1 MFHLASRSRGGY
13 QKNLLLLHTRDQQE
27 LSDWQTVK
35 AKIEALAPDIEVR
48 IESNDDPDPATL
60 RWQASRPSLV
70 FSPMRLL
77 NYRPLAGRI
86 YAGQPMSKIQ
96 EWQRLAEANLPI
108 PKTTRLTPGLK
119 LDPAE
124 WGAYVVVKPVAG
136 LRGQNVRLIRTQDAA
151 ARFAE
156 LTGNARQRMIVQQFI
171 DSIDEEGRTVSYRCL
186 TMFGKPILSHAQHWT
201 GRRPSLAEIAAGD
214 GAIAS
219 NDQNQPRTQRLHIE
233 PRLIELSA
241 LVAAAFPEIPC
252 LGQDWVREHAT
263 GKFFILETNPAG
275 PIWQLSQPLTLE
287 FLQRVA
293 GLGAD
298 YFRARYAQFGALD
311 VVADQLIERT
321 RADAC

>member
-48 IESNDDPDPATL
+48 IESNDEPDPATL

-96 EWQRLAEANLPI
+96 EWQRLAEANMPI

-186 TMFGKPILSHAQHWT
+186 TMFGKPLCSHAQFWT
-201 GRRPSLAEIAAGD
+201 EPRPPLAVIAAGH
-214 GAIAS
+214 GRIAS
-219 NDQNQPRTQRLHIE
+219 NDQKQARTDRLHIE
-233 PRLIELSA
+233 PGLIELA
-241 LVAAAFPEIPC
+241 AEVATAFPEIPC
-252 LGQDWVREHAT
+252 LGQDWVRDRAT
-263 GKFFILETNPAG
+263 GRLYILETNTAG
-275 PIWQLSQPLTLE
+275 AVWHLSSLAYLDYLE
-287 FLQRVA
+287 RFA
-293 GLGAD
+293 GLGPD
-298 YFRARYAQFGALD
+298 YLRARYAQFGALD
-311 VVADQLIERT
+311 VVAGQLIERT
-321 RADAC
+321 RAEAC